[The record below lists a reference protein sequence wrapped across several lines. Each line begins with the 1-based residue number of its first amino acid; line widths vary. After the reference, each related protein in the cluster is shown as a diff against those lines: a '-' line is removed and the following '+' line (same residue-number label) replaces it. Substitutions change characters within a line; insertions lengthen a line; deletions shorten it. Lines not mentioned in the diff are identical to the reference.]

1 MNYKDII
8 TKVAKTLDPDKT
20 INVTVINDTDMGEA
34 HFVVADIEYVGD
46 SDLRIPFVIYNYGNV
61 FMPRDWQ
68 SRELPE
74 TADRIENTDWVTYP
88 NRYNTI
94 IVDRLPRTVMGNF

>member
-1 MNYKDII
+1 MNYKEII
-8 TKVAKTLDPDKT
+8 TKVAKTFDPDENIIVT
-20 INVTVINDTDMGEA
+20 IVNDTDMGDA
-34 HFVVADIEYVGD
+34 HFVVADIEYIGD
-46 SDLRIPFVIYNYGNV
+46 SDLRIPFVIYNDGNV
-61 FMPRDWQ
+61 SMPRDWQ
-68 SRELPE
+68 SGELPE